1 MLARY
6 GACAYIEALVGLRL
20 SALLLRLQE
29 CWLLD
34 GEMACLILSISDVI
48 CRAGGLDRLPLA
60 RDLAVWKG
68 KDGGCCSP
76 LSLPSLYDTTAG
88 KRNVKVL
95 SGGYYG
101 KIGYFCGHIVPYNK
115 GNKIQSIK

>member
-6 GACAYIEALVGLRL
+6 DACAYIEALVGLRL

-48 CRAGGLDRLPLA
+48 CRTGGLDSLPLA
-60 RDLAVWKG
+60 GDLAVWKG
-68 KDGGCCSP
+68 KEGG
-76 LSLPSLYDTTAG
+76 
-88 KRNVKVL
+88 
-95 SGGYYG
+95 
-101 KIGYFCGHIVPYNK
+101 
-115 GNKIQSIK
+115 

>member
-1 MLARY
+1 MLWRY
-6 GACAYIEALVGLRL
+6 GACAYIEVLVGLRL
-20 SALLLRLQE
+20 SALLLRLRE
-29 CWLLD
+29 CWLL
-34 GEMACLILSISDVI
+34 GEEVACITISTSAGV
-48 CRAGGLDRLPLA
+48 CCAGGLDRLPLA
-60 RDLAVWKG
+60 GDLRVWKG
-68 KDGGCCSP
+68 DGGGGCSP
-76 LSLPSLYDTTAG
+76 LSLPSPYDTMAG